1 MKNFESGK
9 LVRLTTANEN
19 GTTNE
24 EYRYGTNIISVSRF
38 RSLVSDDDCVV
49 ISFDRIRR
57 NRNWEKEVAAHFGDD
72 LHLHALDKAERTQAM
87 ADGVVPS
94 DVLYAAPLTD
104 SYLRQWHICFLP
116 ILFQA

>member
-57 NRNWEKEVAAHFGDD
+57 NRNWEKEVAAHFGVDVSTCSID
-72 LHLHALDKAERTQAM
+72 NYAICGKA
-87 ADGVVPS
+87 V
-94 DVLYAAPLTD
+94 
-104 SYLRQWHICFLP
+104 
-116 ILFQA
+116 